1 MESTYTE
8 VYMSPN
14 KYTYVRGKY
23 LLKVLV
29 FEVQIETSRFPAT
42 VGCFFVLILLVN
54 RVIIM
59 TIARKTVE
67 RVFIVIQFFSYL
79 TKQAWLFSLSALK
92 RIHPWVRL
100 NGLFDFCTPWS
111 CQKIIDFLMVL
122 GEGQSWTGL
131 LELVLYV
138 SVVLGCS
145 TGVTLVCH

>member
-1 MESTYTE
+1 M
-8 VYMSPN
+8 
-14 KYTYVRGKY
+14 Y
-23 LLKVLV
+23 LCEREIFAKS
-29 FEVQIETSRFPAT
+29 FSGWGTDRNIIKISCHSRL
-42 VGCFFVLILLVN
+42 FFVLILLVN

-67 RVFIVIQFFSYL
+67 RVFIVIQFSSYL